1 MPSPEEAQ
9 DRVRRRLYQ
18 ENAAYQGEGD
28 HPLGSYAG
36 AMGVYVAG
44 IAALGAAARLSGR
57 TLPDPTPWDV
67 LCWAGATHRLSRLV
81 AKDPVTSPLRA
92 PFTRF
97 RGTTGP
103 AELDEEV
110 RGQGVRK
117 VVGELLT
124 CPFCNGM
131 WIASG
136 IAAGVVFAPRT
147 TRLATATLT
156 ALAGSDLLHF
166 LRVRM
171 QQAVGE

>member
-1 MPSPEEAQ
+1 MPSPGDAHDRLRRAADEE
-9 DRVRRRLYQ
+9 R
-18 ENAAYQGEGD
+18 EAYTGGAD
-28 HPLGSYAG
+28 HPVGGYAG

-44 IAALGAAARLSGR
+44 IAALAGVARLARRPVPEPG
-57 TLPDPTPWDV
+57 PWDV
-67 LCWAGATHRLSRLV
+67 LLCAGATHRLSRLV

-110 RGQGVRK
+110 RGSGGRK

-124 CPFCNGM
+124 CPFCTGM
-131 WIASG
+131 WIVTG
-136 IAAGVVFAPRT
+136 LAAGLVLAPRP
-147 TRLATATLT
+147 TRLATAALT
-156 ALAGSDLLHF
+156 ALTGSDLLHF